1 MFKFQ
6 LKTMIRGSRIGL
18 IALAAFV
25 GAAAAQPNDLV
36 CLSSANQQSPDARGS
51 VQGLMDDMEPVF
63 RAFPQYRDLIY
74 GQAVDICLSASLP
87 STHGYFSPD
96 RNSIVL
102 QSDLPRP
109 FQVAILI
116 HELRHLQQYA
126 SGICPT
132 DSLAMTELARAT
144 LALEADASAIS
155 LFVANA
161 LSEAGRPEA
170 WEALSAWPNQQDIA
184 AAFSEELAASGDPRR
199 ATTAAFAQWYAS
211 SWRRNNYYR
220 AACSAYLD
228 RQDETKAL
236 PQYDE
241 VAADFLDR
249 LCRMPD
255 GSPYECTEASDILGP

>member
-6 LKTMIRGSRIGL
+6 LKTMICGGRIGL
-18 IALAAFV
+18 VALAAFV
-25 GAAAAQPNDLV
+25 GAAGAQPVDLV
-36 CLSSANQQSPDARGS
+36 CLGAANQRSPDARGT
-51 VQGLMDDMEPVF
+51 VQELLDDMEPVF
-63 RAFPQYRDLIY
+63 RAFPQYRDLVSS
-74 GQAVDICLSASLP
+74 QAVDICLSTSVPHA
-87 STHGYFSPD
+87 HGYFSPVHN
-96 RNSIVL
+96 RIVL

-109 FQVAILI
+109 LQVAILI

-126 SGICPT
+126 SGICPA
-132 DSLAMTELARAT
+132 DSVAMTELARAT

-155 LFVANA
+155 LFVANT

-170 WEALSAWPNQQDIA
+170 WEALSSWPTQQDIA
-184 AAFSEELAASGDPRR
+184 AAFSEELATSGDPRR
-199 ATTAAFAQWYAS
+199 ATTAAFEQWYAS
-211 SWRRNNYYR
+211 TWRRENYYR

-241 VAADFLDR
+241 VAADFLNR

-255 GSPYECTEASDILGP
+255 GSPYGCTEASDIRGP